1 MTTCFRICRHVGDR
15 TADRDHHHPPRGR
28 TARCRVRHPLRG
40 HLSFR
45 PPHRQGRVGRGRVPD
60 GARARDRRHRHRG
73 RFGGHQVPGGR
84 SRRRGLLRGF
94 LSRVRPVPGRRG
106 AVLHQSGNGRHL
118 QRRGPR
124 RPADPGR
131 LQRRDRRRREL
142 RVAHPRSVCR
152 WTPRHRCYARASR
165 CIRLCATGM
174 RARASGWRSSA
185 WADWATWGSSWRT
198 RWARR

>member
-1 MTTCFRICRHVGDR
+1 MTTVSAYAAPSCDR
-15 TADRDHHHPPRGR
+15 TADRDHHHPPRSR

-45 PPHRQGRVGRGRVPD
+45 PPHRQGRMGRGRVPD

-73 RFGGHQVPGGR
+73 RFGGQQVPGGR

-94 LSRVRPVPGRRG
+94 LSRVRPVPGGRG
-106 AVLHQSGNGRHL
+106 AVLHESGNGRHL

-142 RVAHPRSVCR
+142 RVAHPRQSAVGR
-152 WTPRHRCYARASR
+152 RGTAAVRGHHAVFASAPLE
-165 CIRLCATGM
+165 CGPGHTGGG
-174 RARASGWRSSA
+174 RSA
-185 WADWATWGSSWRT
+185 WADWATWGSSWHT